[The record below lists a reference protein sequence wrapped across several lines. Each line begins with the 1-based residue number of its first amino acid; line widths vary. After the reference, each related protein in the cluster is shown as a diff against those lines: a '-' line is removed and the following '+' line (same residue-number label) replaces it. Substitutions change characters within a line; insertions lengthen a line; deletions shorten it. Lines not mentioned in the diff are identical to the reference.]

1 LKNITYIIV
10 FLLFLSFSCSK
21 SKNFES
27 GAESSDSL
35 SSFMAFTKNDN
46 FSKLQRVKYNKK
58 ALLLLSNSENDSV
71 YRTRLIEIAR
81 EFYYLQQNK
90 DLKKTLDIVLE
101 KSIEKKDSLNLAKA
115 YNLLGSQ
122 NINLGKNDSAYYYL
136 LKSEKL
142 FIKLE
147 DSLSLGK
154 NYLDKAFVQM
164 YEGDYSGCELSSIQT
179 LTFLKN
185 FKFRANEYDA
195 YNLIGISSNE
205 LKNYENA
212 LIYHTKALNTA
223 KEYKL
228 VNEYHLEANSR
239 NNIGVVYQNLNKKEE
254 AIANFELAL
263 EDKNLLKDFPSLY
276 AIIIDNLAYS
286 KFKLKDFSNLP
297 DLFYQSL
304 AIREKNNLESGII
317 ANKIHLSEFFSAT
330 NDSIKSQKLAQEALL
345 LAKKTNISGDLLG
358 SLKQLSLVDH
368 KNSSQYSKEYINIS
382 DSIQEGDKK
391 ARNRFARIQYET
403 DEIIQ
408 EKDLLAQQ
416 NRNLLYFLMLILAL
430 AALLF
435 VIRSQR
441 NKNRLLLL
449 KQQQQATNED
459 IYNLLISQQTTIEEN
474 RVKDKN
480 RIGQELHDGV
490 LGRLFGVRL
499 NLDSLN
505 KSHNDDS
512 INTRYHYLNELK
524 IIEQDIR
531 EISHDL
537 SREKHFLINNFVA
550 IVHNLLED
558 QKTSFDPN
566 VNFYIDKKIKWDL
579 KDNQIKINL
588 YRILQESLQNINKY
602 AKAKNINV
610 EFTKVE
616 DTIVLKIADDGL
628 GFQLSNKKN
637 GIGLQNMKSRAID
650 CAGVFEINSKKGK
663 GTSVIITIPTII

>member
-1 LKNITYIIV
+1 MKNIIYIII

-21 SKNFES
+21 SKNFKS
-27 GAESSDSL
+27 GVESSDSL
-35 SSFMAFTKNDN
+35 SSFIASAKNDKI
-46 FSKLQRVKYNKK
+46 SESQRVKYNKK
-58 ALLLLSNSENDSV
+58 ALLLLSNSDNDSV

-90 DLKKTLDIVLE
+90 ELKNTLAIVLE

-115 YNLLGSQ
+115 YNMLGSQ

-136 LKSEKL
+136 LKSEKI
-142 FIKLE
+142 FVKLE

-164 YEGDYSGCELSSIQT
+164 YESDYSGCELSSIQA

-185 FKFRANEYDA
+185 YKIRTDEYDA
-195 YNLIGISSNE
+195 YNLIAVSSNE

-228 VNEYHLEANSR
+228 INEYHLEANSR

-254 AIANFELAL
+254 AIANFEIAL
-263 EDKNLLKDFPSLY
+263 QDQNLLKDFPSLY

-317 ANKIHLSEFFSAT
+317 ANKIHLSEFFALT
-330 NDSIKSQKLAQEALL
+330 KDSIKSQKLAQEALL

-368 KNSSQYSKEYINIS
+368 NNSSQYSKEYIKIS
-382 DSIQEGDKK
+382 DSIQEEDKK

-416 NRNLLYFLMLILAL
+416 NRNLLYFLVLISAL
-430 AALLF
+430 AVLLF
-435 VIRSQR
+435 VIRTQR

-449 KQQQQATNED
+449 KQQQQKTNED

-474 RVKDKN
+474 RVKDKIK
-480 RIGQELHDGV
+480 IGQELHDGV

-505 KSHNDDS
+505 KIHNDDS

-550 IVHNLLED
+550 IVHNLIED
-558 QKTSFDPN
+558 QKLSFEPN
-566 VNFYIDKKIKWDL
+566 ITFYIDKKIKWDL
-579 KDNQIKINL
+579 KDNQLKINL

-610 EFTKVE
+610 DFTKVE
-616 DTIVLKIADDGL
+616 DKIVLTIVDDGL
-628 GFQLSNKKN
+628 GFHVSNKKN
-637 GIGLQNMKSRAID
+637 GIGLQNMKSRTID
-650 CAGVFEINSKKGK
+650 CEGVFEINSKKGK